1 MYKVDVFLEQ
11 SFNFADML
19 SIHTLHSYMFV
30 IMFVSTIFN
39 EGAYALMWH
48 SQSSIRPSNMVFWLF
63 ENVETLESASVYRLM
78 LSAKQVNYW

>member
-39 EGAYALMWH
+39 EGAYAIM
-48 SQSSIRPSNMVFWLF
+48 
-63 ENVETLESASVYRLM
+63 
-78 LSAKQVNYW
+78 